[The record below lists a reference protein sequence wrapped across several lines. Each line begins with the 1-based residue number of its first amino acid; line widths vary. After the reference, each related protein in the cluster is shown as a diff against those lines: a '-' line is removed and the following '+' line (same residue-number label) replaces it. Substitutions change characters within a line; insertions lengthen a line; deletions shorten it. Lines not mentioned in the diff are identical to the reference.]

1 LQAGAE
7 VEAIRPL
14 ANGRYQVIASG
25 AASEPLD
32 LVGGPMARGRTY
44 ACSFQSPSPYSGV
57 SMVEFDD
64 ADLQQDCMAPSRI
77 NSLDHTLRSIVEQT
91 LPGVRAARANAD
103 ASA

>member
-14 ANGRYQVIASG
+14 ANGRYQVFASG

-91 LPGVRAARANAD
+91 LPGVRAARANA
-103 ASA
+103 SA